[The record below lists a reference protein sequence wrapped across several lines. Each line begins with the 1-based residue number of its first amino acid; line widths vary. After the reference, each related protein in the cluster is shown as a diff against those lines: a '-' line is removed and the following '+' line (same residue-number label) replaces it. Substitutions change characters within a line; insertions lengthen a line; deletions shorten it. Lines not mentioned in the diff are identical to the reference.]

1 MDSMD
6 MTTDSEFQSTHP
18 VRGATADWNGYQNTM
33 TFQSTHPVRG
43 ATGAKKLVI
52 GDWVFQSTHPVRGA
66 TVLINKPH
74 QAINVSIHAPREGC
88 DVKIRTVFT

>member
-1 MDSMD
+1 MPAFSGCGL
-6 MTTDSEFQSTHP
+6 FH
-18 VRGATADWNGYQNTM
+18 V
-33 TFQSTHPVRG
+33 FQSTHPVRG